1 MFLPITPITAP
12 IVTNSDIQNPL
23 PSTSS
28 TLPSVLTSP
37 PPSRASTPVSV
48 THKAEA
54 AASTLAIINTAVR
67 TFPEWP
73 DGDIILEMTPHSLS
87 GFKTTGWATTG
98 LKSWSTHGTK
108 CLKVKC
114 IGVFTCT
121 TEGCSFV
128 KRPSPTKKKLVL
140 QISSSTCTIHESTL
154 AYSSCPCTITWR
166 EYTHEN
172 KQSLSHKG
180 THTHPRPPVIR
191 LPPAALQELSRQV
204 LEAPSKT
211 PKSLLVG
218 SSFNESVR
226 SIHESNNNLDRLA
239 YRRRKILKA
248 HHVQSNL
255 HNMIEWQVAYTTQ
268 YGWSLILHEIMY
280 ETRIIN

>member
-1 MFLPITPITAP
+1 MLESSKQWTDGCQRYAVDLQGATSFCQACGCHSSFHVDERPAGMFLPITPITAQ

-114 IGVFTCT
+114 IG
-121 TEGCSFV
+121 
-128 KRPSPTKKKLVL
+128 
-140 QISSSTCTIHESTL
+140 L
-154 AYSSCPCTITWR
+154 AQQ
-166 EYTHEN
+166 
-172 KQSLSHKG
+172 K
-180 THTHPRPPVIR
+180 
-191 LPPAALQELSRQV
+191 
-204 LEAPSKT
+204 
-211 PKSLLVG
+211 
-218 SSFNESVR
+218 
-226 SIHESNNNLDRLA
+226 D
-239 YRRRKILKA
+239 A
-248 HHVQSNL
+248 HL
-255 HNMIEWQVAYTTQ
+255 
-268 YGWSLILHEIMY
+268 
-280 ETRIIN
+280 